1 MEVIITLIVFLAVIA
16 ALFIQLNKKR
26 DYYKINL
33 KKGKKYYDEQQYDNA
48 LECYE
53 YISLRDETNIWAYYG
68 QGLCFIK
75 MKKYDDAIKMAEK
88 FISLDDSMIY
98 GYLLRMVANFELQN
112 SLEVIGDADKVLSID
127 ENNEEALQDKACSYY
142 NLKKYE
148 EAAESYKK
156 LIEVIKRSPEVSK
169 DPFEINDDS
178 FKVGKGYRKFK
189 QVIRNRQ
196 Q

>member
-88 FISLDDSMIY
+88 FISLDDSKIY
-98 GYLLRMVANFELQN
+98 GYLAAIYAYAHLNQYEKVIEN
-112 SLEVIGDADKVLSID
+112 SNRLLEIDSSNLS
-127 ENNEEALQDKACSYY
+127 ALT
-142 NLKKYE
+142 
-148 EAAESYKK
+148 
-156 LIEVIKRSPEVSK
+156 
-169 DPFEINDDS
+169 
-178 FKVGKGYRKFK
+178 YRAGT
-189 QVIRNRQ
+189 
-196 Q
+196 